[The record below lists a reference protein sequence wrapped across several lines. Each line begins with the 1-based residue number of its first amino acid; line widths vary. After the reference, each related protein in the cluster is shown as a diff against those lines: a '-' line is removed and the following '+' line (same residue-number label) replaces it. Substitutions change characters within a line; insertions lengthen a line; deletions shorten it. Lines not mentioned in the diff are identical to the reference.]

1 MNAQQL
7 ISALHS
13 LANPKAKEALSYFKI
28 ESKHALGIRTPELR
42 KLAKQIG
49 KNHELAL
56 ELWQSEI
63 FEARMLAAL
72 IAEPKKVTERLMEK
86 WLKDF
91 DNWGIV
97 DCTCGEL
104 FDKTPFAYKKA
115 IEWSTRKKEFEKRAA
130 FSMMAI
136 LAVHDKKAS
145 DEKFLP
151 FFPIIKREA
160 NDERNFV
167 KKAVNWALRQIGKRN
182 VKLNKLAIKTAK
194 EIHQLDSSTAKWIA
208 SDALRELQSEAI
220 QKRLAEKEKKKK

>member
-1 MNAQQL
+1 
-7 ISALHS
+7 
-13 LANPKAKEALSYFKI
+13 
-28 ESKHALGIRTPELR
+28 
-42 KLAKQIG
+42 
-49 KNHELAL
+49 
-56 ELWQSEI
+56 
-63 FEARMLAAL
+63 
-72 IAEPKKVTERLMEK
+72 
-86 WLKDF
+86 
-91 DNWGIV
+91 
-97 DCTCGEL
+97 
-104 FDKTPFAYKKA
+104 
-115 IEWSTRKKEFEKRAA
+115 
-130 FSMMAI
+130 MMAI

>member
-13 LANPKAKEALSYFKI
+13 LANPKAKKAQSYFKI
-28 ESKHALGIRTPELR
+28 ESKETIGIRTPELR

-130 FSMMAI
+130 FSMMAT
-136 LAVHDKKAS
+136 LAVHDKKAN

-151 FFPIIKREA
+151 FLPIIKREA